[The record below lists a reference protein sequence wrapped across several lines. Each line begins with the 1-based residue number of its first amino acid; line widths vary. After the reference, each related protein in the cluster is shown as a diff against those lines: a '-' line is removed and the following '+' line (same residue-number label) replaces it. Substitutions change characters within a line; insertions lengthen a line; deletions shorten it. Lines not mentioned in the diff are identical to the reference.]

1 MMEIINGKLI
11 TEPSEESQLWQQK
24 LEEIINQSDQLQ
36 LTLTKQ
42 NHQIESLKLL
52 VTSLEQKI
60 SKVEKEKLI
69 PIQSSLMLLNTR
81 VHRKFLTVTIT
92 AIMGFL
98 ILGFTII
105 NTDKNENKSNNFSI
119 RELINIAFL
128 NDS

>member
-1 MMEIINGKLI
+1 MEIINGKLI